1 MTLGGVAKLK
11 AYSAMVTL
19 VQVPLSPVGQPGG
32 FASGSGIG
40 TTITVQLSGTGWTTG
55 SWTLMIPVTS
65 WGWNTTPWTLT
76 ATGADLRTAG
86 GAGTLVLISP
96 MFIRTNLGGT
106 IVSSFAT
113 LTLNYVPEPATLLL
127 VGAGLAGLALRG
139 RKRRW
144 PS

>member
-11 AYSAMVTL
+11 SYSAMATL
-19 VQVPLSPVGQPGG
+19 IQVPLSPVGQPGG

-40 TTITVQLSGTGWTTG
+40 TATTVQLSGTGWTTG
-55 SWTLMIPVTS
+55 SWTLMIPVTI

-127 VGAGLAGLALRG
+127 VGVGLAGLALRG

-144 PS
+144 LN